1 MTIAHF
7 NSEDEDMNMSY
18 LTDSSN
24 NLTKLEKEKTPYE
37 KFKLVYDA
45 LRNHKK
51 IKFKHK
57 RNFIYDDD
65 NKSSPIVCIFTNPQF
80 NRTFAILEDKA
91 VVDYKF
97 EFTDFGYN
105 DFEIY
110 DDTEEDF
117 KEMTIEEIQNQLG
130 FKIKIVG

>member
-7 NSEDEDMNMSY
+7 DSDDDGGIDMNDGSGC
-18 LTDSSN
+18 
-24 NLTKLEKEKTPYE
+24 EIHERTPYE
-37 KFKLVYDA
+37 KFKLIYDA
-45 LRNHKK
+45 LSDHKK

-57 RNFIYDDD
+57 RNFLSDDH
-65 NKSSPIVCIFTNPQF
+65 KLIPIVCIYVNDQF
-80 NRTFAILEDKA
+80 NRTFAILEDRA

-97 EFTDFGYN
+97 ELTDFGYN

-110 DDTEEDF
+110 DDAEEDF
-117 KEMTIEEIQNQLG
+117 KEMTIEEIQLQLG

>member
-7 NSEDEDMNMSY
+7 DSDDDGGIDNMHDGE
-18 LTDSSN
+18 LN
-24 NLTKLEKEKTPYE
+24 IIERTPYE

-57 RNFIYDDD
+57 RLFLSDD
-65 NKSSPIVCIFTNPQF
+65 NKSSPIVCIMANDQF
-80 NRTFAILEDKA
+80 NRVFAILEDRA
-91 VVDYKF
+91 VVDYDF
-97 EFTDFGYN
+97 NLTDFGYN

-110 DDTEEDF
+110 DDAEEDF
-117 KEMTIEEIQNQLG
+117 KEMTIEEIQLQLG
-130 FKIKIVG
+130 FKIKIIG